1 MDIETLRRAIF
12 NGAWSNDDLNSMA
25 DALKWAR
32 ADLNRKTKRTLT
44 LGDTVHW
51 DGVKSGCN
59 STGVVIKIA
68 QKFVTVKTI
77 NGLWKVPANML
88 SKVEEWTPDNADF
101 NDPGSRHHY

>member
-12 NGAWSNDDLNSMA
+12 NGNWSNDDLNSMA

-32 ADLNRKTKRTLT
+32 ADLTKRTKRTLT

-51 DGVKSGCN
+51 ESAKSGRN
-59 STGVVIKIA
+59 STGVVLKIA

-88 SKVEEWTPDNADF
+88 TKVEEHSLMDDF
-101 NDPGSRHHY
+101 NYVGSRHHY